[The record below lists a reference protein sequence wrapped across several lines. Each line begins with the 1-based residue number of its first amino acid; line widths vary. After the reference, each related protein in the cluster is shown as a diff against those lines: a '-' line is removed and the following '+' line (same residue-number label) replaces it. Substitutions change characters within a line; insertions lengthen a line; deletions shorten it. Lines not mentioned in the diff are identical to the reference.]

1 MGHTHDLRL
10 LKNSAIYKL
19 LVGRLQEVR
28 RDALGMSLKEVTDI
42 TSKINA
48 GSHD

>member
-1 MGHTHDLRL
+1 MEHTHDLRL

-28 RDALGMSLKEVTDI
+28 RDVLGMSLKEVTDI
-42 TSKINA
+42 TSKK
-48 GSHD
+48 